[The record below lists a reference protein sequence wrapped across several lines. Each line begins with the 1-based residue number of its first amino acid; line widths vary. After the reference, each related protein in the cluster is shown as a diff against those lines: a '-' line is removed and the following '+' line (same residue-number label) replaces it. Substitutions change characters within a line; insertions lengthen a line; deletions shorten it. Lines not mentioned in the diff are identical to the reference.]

1 MTQTNRVWNVI
12 IGLILALLL
21 VLVVQSIRT
30 QTSAQTVLLGVVAGL
45 MAVVVMQSA
54 RWSRDTSVE
63 YKTVPAGSLDAST
76 LEKCGQEGWRLI
88 CVDSTG
94 AGYIFSR

>member
-1 MTQTNRVWNVI
+1 MTRTSRVGNVI
-12 IGLILALLL
+12 LGLILALLA
-21 VLVVQSIRT
+21 VLVVQSFRT

-54 RWSRDTSVE
+54 RWGTDTTIE
-63 YKTVPAGSLDAST
+63 YKTVPPGSLDAST
-76 LEKCGQEGWRLI
+76 LERFGREGWRLI

-94 AGYIFSR
+94 AGYIFTR